1 MKIDGYIFF
10 EWIRWFALALAATLG
25 ILILENIYN
34 DLPDLLKMG
43 IRGQDILRYYIVLLP
58 SFIPTVLPVS
68 LLISVL
74 LGLGNLYQHNEITA
88 FKSVGLSLWRIS
100 RVFWAIGIFLSI
112 VLFYLNAQLVP
123 SSIEK
128 AGAMRDDFAR
138 YSHGLEG
145 VESEFG
151 IIYNLTFY
159 NHLERRLW
167 FMNRFNEYENRGYGI
182 TVSELSETGRE
193 EFRIVANEV
202 HYEWEGK
209 RWIFYEG
216 RIIEFDVETGEALRS
231 LPIIQRS
238 YSEFEENPVLM
249 RSLEKRPKDLSL
261 FQLHHVLKYLGAVDD
276 PRFPAYKVRYHS
288 ILANPFSVIIVIALA
303 IPFVVSGVRVSP
315 VVGVAK
321 TVGLFFAYY
330 LVANVSTLMGE
341 RGILDPISAGWLPN
355 SIMGLTAFWFNRRQM

>member
-1 MKIDGYIFF
+1 MKVDRYIFF

-34 DLPDLLKMG
+34 DLPDLFKMG
-43 IRGQDILRYYIVLLP
+43 IQGPDVLLYYAVLLP
-58 SFIPTVLPVS
+58 SFLPTVLPVS

-74 LGLGNLYQHNEITA
+74 LGLGNLHQHNEVTA
-88 FKSVGLSLWRIS
+88 FRSVGLSLWRIS
-100 RVFWAIGIFLSI
+100 RIFWVIGVFLSI
-112 VLFYLNAQLVP
+112 GLFYLNAHLVP

-128 AGAMRDDFAR
+128 ARTMRESFAR
-138 YSHGLEG
+138 NQSLGG
-145 VESEFG
+145 VEIDSGMIF
-151 IIYNLTFY
+151 NLTFY

-167 FMNRFNEYENRGYGI
+167 FMNRFNEYDNRGHGV
-182 TVSELSETGRE
+182 TVSELNETGRE
-193 EFRIVANEV
+193 EFRIVAKGV
-202 HYEWEGK
+202 YYEFEAK

-231 LPIIQRS
+231 LPIIQRA
-238 YSEFEENPVLM
+238 YSEFKEDPVLM
-249 RSLEKRPKDLSL
+249 GSLEKRPKDLSL
-261 FQLHHVLKYLGAVDD
+261 FQLHHVLKYLRTVED
-276 PRFPAYKVRYHS
+276 PRLAAYKVRYHS
-288 ILANPFSVIIVIALA
+288 ILANPLSVIIVIALA